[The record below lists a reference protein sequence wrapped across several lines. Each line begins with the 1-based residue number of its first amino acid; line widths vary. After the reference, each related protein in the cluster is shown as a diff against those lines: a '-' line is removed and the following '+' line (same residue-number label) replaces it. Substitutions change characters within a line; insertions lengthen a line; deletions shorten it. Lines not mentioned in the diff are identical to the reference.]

1 MQSKVNFATLGV
13 PLSLALL
20 VVWAVATFV
29 YEAPG
34 WVHLLLIAG
43 VFLLIY
49 AIVVRGT
56 PAPAP
61 VTPQTPDAR
70 KA

>member
-1 MQSKVNFATLGV
+1 MPNRVNFAKIGI

-20 VVWAVATFV
+20 AVWAVVTFA

-34 WVHLLLIAG
+34 WVHLLLTGG

-49 AIVVRGT
+49 SIVVRGT
-56 PAPAP
+56 PASAGE
-61 VTPQTPDAR
+61 R
-70 KA
+70 RR

>member
-1 MQSKVNFATLGV
+1 MPNRVNFAKIGI

-20 VVWAVATFV
+20 AVWAVVTFA

-34 WVHLLLIAG
+34 WVHLLLTGG

-49 AIVVRGT
+49 SIVVRGT
-56 PAPAP
+56 PAGAGE
-61 VTPQTPDAR
+61 R
-70 KA
+70 HR

>member
-1 MQSKVNFATLGV
+1 MHNRVNFAKIGI

-20 VVWAVATFV
+20 AAWAVVTFA

-34 WVHLLLIAG
+34 WVHLLLTGG

-49 AIVVRGT
+49 SIVVRGT
-56 PAPAP
+56 PGAGDP
-61 VTPQTPDAR
+61 R
-70 KA
+70 R